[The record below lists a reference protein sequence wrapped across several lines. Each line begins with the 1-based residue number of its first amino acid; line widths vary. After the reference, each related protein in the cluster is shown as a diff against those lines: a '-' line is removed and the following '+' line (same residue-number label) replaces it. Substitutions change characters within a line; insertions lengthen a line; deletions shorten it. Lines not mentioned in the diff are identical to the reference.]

1 MQKLD
6 RATLLEMAWRD
17 FLLWPLVRPLG
28 VVFYVVITPFVY
40 ALVGG
45 INRVLSL
52 FVSDSSQG
60 RHLDY
65 HTAQREIFTFAN
77 AVSGYGLFLFG
88 ELLYVIW
95 GLYAGHQS
103 VQIYSFSSWFWDI
116 HAPSVYLIA
125 LLAVEIF
132 ATDLIDGP
140 SARVNDQVTAL
151 GTLLD
156 HLRDYLTLVTLF
168 GFLIALAMQ
177 IKSPTILIL
186 LAAAFGGLLFVLAY
200 HVRLMRLFAKETR
213 VRERHSFGDW
223 FKWQIT
229 RVRAYA
235 LNEYQTKLTGRIQF
249 GALAC
254 GVALGLFYFAT
265 ENATVYILFVVA
277 LVVSLMATSYYLYEL
292 WGEYYEKMQQKVHTA
307 SQHLKEKLVDR
318 VLEIKEK

>member
-1 MQKLD
+1 M
-6 RATLLEMAWRD
+6 LEMAWRD

-28 VVFYVVITPFVY
+28 IIFYLVITPFVY

-45 INRVLSL
+45 INRVHLRHK
-52 FVSDSSQG
+52 SDSSQE
-60 RHLDY
+60 RRLEH
-65 HTAQREIFTFAN
+65 HTVQREIFTFAN
-77 AVSGYGLFLFG
+77 AVSLYGLFLCG
-88 ELLYVIW
+88 ELLYLIW
-95 GLYAGHQS
+95 GLYAGRQS
-103 VQIYSFSSWFWDI
+103 VQIYSFSSWFSDI

-140 SARVNDQVTAL
+140 SARTNDQVTAL

-156 HLRDYLTLVTLF
+156 HLRDYLTLITLF
-168 GFLIALAMQ
+168 GFLIALAMYT
-177 IKSPTILIL
+177 KNLTILIL

-213 VRERHSFGDW
+213 AHERPSLADW
-223 FKWQIT
+223 LRWQMT
-229 RVRAYA
+229 RVRTYA

-265 ENATVYILFVVA
+265 ENATIYILFVVA

-292 WGEYYEKMQQKVHTA
+292 WGEYYEKLQQRAHIA
-307 SQHLKEKLVDR
+307 SQHLKERIVDR